1 MGDRFVQTAMMHIA
15 DFETTITPPLESV
28 YTEDST
34 HLNGKSEFTDSTF
47 TIVPTT
53 NEALMRSFVEEWLKA
68 IREPGTILWVSSNSH
83 TAGCCQV
90 KTSPTTKKNDSGDGS
105 TGSSSTETK

>member
-1 MGDRFVQTAMMHIA
+1 MGDKFVQTAMMPIA

-34 HLNGKSEFTDSTF
+34 HQNGKSGFMDSTF
-47 TIVPTT
+47 TIVSIMS
-53 NEALMRSFVEEWLKA
+53 EASMKNFVEKWAKA
-68 IREPGTILWVSSNSH
+68 INESGIVFLESSNSH

-105 TGSSSTETK
+105 TGSSSTKTS